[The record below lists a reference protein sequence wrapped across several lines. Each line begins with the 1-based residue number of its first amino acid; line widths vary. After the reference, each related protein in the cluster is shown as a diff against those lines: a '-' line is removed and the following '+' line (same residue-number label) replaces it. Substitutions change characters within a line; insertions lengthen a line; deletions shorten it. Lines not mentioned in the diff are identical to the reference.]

1 MRRTRTITAVDCDT
15 DVRVTVAINSAGLT
29 REESERQI
37 DGLASAIMLAIPET
51 RHFGAP
57 LSKVKVKR

>member
-1 MRRTRTITAVDCDT
+1 MRRTRTIAASDIDT
-15 DVRVTVAINSAGLT
+15 TVRVNITIDSAGLT